1 MARTVRVLFRR
12 DPAKDR
18 RDDHVEFEGYQLYWP
33 DGRPVAVGLDAF
45 CRHGQRLFGL
55 GRYMANCS
63 ERLLDLVC
71 FPLSSRE
78 DRLTRLPGLRVRRF
92 MLKREGRQGRVHF
105 VDGTPTAA
113 VFEIGRDEKR
123 VLDWIGLSSLREG
136 GEQWFDLTARAVE
149 PVPVAGTV
157 IPVRRTRVSQRMAA
171 GY

>member
-1 MARTVRVLFRR
+1 
-12 DPAKDR
+12 
-18 RDDHVEFEGYQLYWP
+18 
-33 DGRPVAVGLDAF
+33 
-45 CRHGQRLFGL
+45 
-55 GRYMANCS
+55 
-63 ERLLDLVC
+63 
-71 FPLSSRE
+71 
-78 DRLTRLPGLRVRRF
+78 LTRLPGLRVRRF